1 MQLTGAHLPRTF
13 LGYLRQAAPD
23 LEGPRATQA
32 HTDLLLFTAIC
43 ERGGHMGGAVLM
55 LGALYLL
62 PVFLAQFC
70 RLCMQCEMR
79 GQGYPM
85 WRRASVAVYIEYY
98 LLWH

>member
-62 PVFLAQFC
+62 PVFVAQYAAC
-70 RLCMQCEMR
+70 VCNVRCVGKVTRCGGVQ
-79 GQGYPM
+79 
-85 WRRASVAVYIEYY
+85 V
-98 LLWH
+98 